1 MIVYLGLGSNTGDRL
16 KNLNAAVCRLENISG
31 IQVLKVSPVYETVP
45 VGGPEQPDYLNAVVG
60 IETEL
65 KAAELLASCLGIEKD
80 MGRTGT
86 VRYGPRNIDIDIEF
100 YGQDIIETTE
110 LTVPHPRMH
119 ERAFVLRPLSDID
132 PDFVHPVLRLTVKE
146 LLACVEDSGVKN
158 YEFGIMNG
166 EL

>member
-1 MIVYLGLGSNTGDRL
+1 MIVYLGIGSNIGDRL
-16 KNLNAAVCRLENISG
+16 RNLSEAVHRLDGITGIHVRNI
-31 IQVLKVSPVYETVP
+31 SPVYETVP

-60 IETEL
+60 IVTDL

-100 YGQDIIETTE
+100 YGQDIIKTTA

-119 ERAFVLRPLSDID
+119 ERAFVLRPLSDIA
-132 PDFVHPVLRLTVKE
+132 PDFVHPVLGLTVKE
-146 LLACVEDSGVKN
+146 LLTRVDETGIKN
-158 YEFGIMNG
+158 YELGIMKQ